1 MWNIGDALPL
11 SGVNLQLHSLYAS
24 EVHRFNLTSILN
36 FLCVCLYIFLSLV
49 DIPDQCSPS
58 PCYAGGTVR
67 CEDKKG
73 DFLCHC
79 FTGWAGPR
87 CDEGIVISVG
97 KCVCVFIV
105 AHSARAQQRLYLC
118 TVTLR
123 HMQHLWIDVR
133 LFDLAS
139 DSQIMS
145 RIMTGK
151 SVFQSLIFVIELSNI
166 VIMLMWMLF
175 FILTLQNFTSS
186 DPVLFSCNCNSCCS
200 TCLFNN
206 QLWLLLL
213 LTMWQVNVNCMY
225 GNSQP

>member
-1 MWNIGDALPL
+1 MLSFSLLCRRYGALRGQKGRLPL
-11 SGVNLQLHSLYAS
+11 SLF
-24 EVHRFNLTSILN
+24 HRLGRTQMWWRYCH
-36 FLCVCLYIFLSLV
+36 LCRKV
-49 DIPDQCSPS
+49 
-58 PCYAGGTVR
+58 
-67 CEDKKG
+67 
-73 DFLCHC
+73 
-79 FTGWAGPR
+79 
-87 CDEGIVISVG
+87 
-97 KCVCVFIV
+97 CVCVFIV